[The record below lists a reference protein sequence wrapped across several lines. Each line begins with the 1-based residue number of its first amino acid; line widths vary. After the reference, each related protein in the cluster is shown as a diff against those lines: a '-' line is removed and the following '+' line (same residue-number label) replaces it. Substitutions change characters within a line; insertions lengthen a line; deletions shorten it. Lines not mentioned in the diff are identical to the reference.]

1 MLVRRPGTA
10 KRPDAGLRRVSMI
23 HFFPIVLDGEK
34 CLVLAIHGQMKQA
47 IATLATR
54 RHGLASPPVLPGD
67 RGGAAVHSFP
77 WERRIAIEAGRRR
90 ATLTAST
97 AAC

>member
-34 CLVLAIHGQMKQA
+34 CLVLAIHGQMTQA

-54 RHGLASPPVLPGD
+54 RHALASPPSFRAIEEARPFILSPGSAGS
-67 RGGAAVHSFP
+67 RLKPGAAALH
-77 WERRIAIEAGRRR
+77 
-90 ATLTAST
+90 
-97 AAC
+97 